1 MSVFKK
7 DESLETRVK
16 VLERKVKE
24 LERLVGKK
32 KDDISPVKE
41 EETEEELCL
50 IS

>member
-24 LERLVGKK
+24 LEKLVGKK
-32 KDDISPVKE
+32 KDDVSPVKE
-41 EETEEELCL
+41 EDAEEELCL